1 MKYLLELGASPDK
14 LVLGVPFYGNTFTL
28 ADRNLHEIGS
38 ASNGTG
44 LKGPYTQKFNF
55 LGYNEVCNRV
65 IQLKISYIGENTLQ
79 INFQLLNRSAK
90 KSPKINGV
98 SINGLNDGTA

>member
-1 MKYLLELGASPDK
+1 VKYLLKSGASPDK
-14 LVLGVPFYGNTFTL
+14 LVLGVEFAGRTFKL

-44 LKGPYTQKFNF
+44 LRGRYTRTKGL
-55 LGYNEVCNRV
+55 LGYNEVCRV
-65 IQLKISYIGENTLQ
+65 VQLNISNIDGENTLQ

-90 KSPKINGV
+90 KSP
-98 SINGLNDGTA
+98 